1 MNERYQHLSSGV
13 IYRLVMECAGLCELE
28 NIERGT
34 LYRSREQLSNAEIWR
49 RMP

>member
-13 IYRLVMECAGLCELE
+13 IYRMIIEVAGLCELE

-34 LYRSREQLSNAEIWR
+34 IYRSREQLSDAEIWR